1 MKDDLTDARM
11 ELDYAYCAKED
22 GEAELAKY
30 FGTAASERLNKSF
43 KETHALFQNYA
54 QQETDFEKESVSMCL
69 WDEIHQEMED
79 EYEYLLITFNKDKVR
94 ASLFFSLIH
103 FLASL
108 LLANRTSSP
117 VILQ

>member
-1 MKDDLTDARM
+1 MTTKYYKYLYKLMKDDLTDARD

-30 FGTAASERLNKSF
+30 FGAAASERLNKSF

-79 EYEYLLITFNKDKVR
+79 EYEYLLKR
-94 ASLFFSLIH
+94 
-103 FLASL
+103 LAKL
-108 LLANRTSSP
+108 
-117 VILQ
+117 

>member
-1 MKDDLTDARM
+1 MTTKYYKYLYKLMKDDLTDARA

-54 QQETDFEKESVSMCL
+54 QQEEELSEETVSVCL
-69 WDEIHQEMED
+69 WDQIHED
-79 EYEYLLITFNKDKVR
+79 MIEEYEHLLKR
-94 ASLFFSLIH
+94 
-103 FLASL
+103 LAKL
-108 LLANRTSSP
+108 
-117 VILQ
+117 